1 MSGSLAP
8 ATTHNFRE
16 DDTPAMPT
24 GTVAIAS
31 AKTRITP
38 RETLTFQLRNTNDN
52 VILDIATPLMGLAVR
67 LREMEHCDDIEGLH
81 RRVENDIQAFETE
94 LMNRKYDKATVVA
107 ARYCLCSFI
116 DEAVMSTHWGAESFW
131 PEQTMLSKFHNESWG
146 GEKFFGVLERV
157 LDQSGRFQELL
168 EFLYVCVG
176 MGFEGKFHVMHN
188 GRNMLDRLLD
198 TVYQVLIKHRGEAP
212 ETLTTPEEN
221 VAHNR
226 KMLRRVTPLWLISII
241 GCLTLVA
248 LYLGFSLSL
257 DQHIDDIAS
266 QITCTLFKDD
276 PQC

>member
-1 MSGSLAP
+1 MTAMLAP
-8 ATTHNFRE
+8 PSPKATAAVNFRE
-16 DDTPAMPT
+16 DATPGLSAGPIA
-24 GTVAIAS
+24 VAP

-38 RETLTFQLRNTNDN
+38 RETLTFQLRNTTEN
-52 VILDIATPLMGLAVR
+52 VILDIATPLLGLAVR
-67 LREMEHCDDIEGLH
+67 LREMERCDDIESLH

-94 LMNRKYDKATVVA
+94 LMNRKYDKATVIA
-107 ARYCLCSFI
+107 ARYCLCSFV
-116 DEAVMSTHWGAESFW
+116 DEAVMSTPWGAESFW

-198 TVYQVLIKHRGEAP
+198 TVYQVLTKHRGEAP
-212 ETLTTPEEN
+212 ETLTAPEEN

-226 KMLRRVTPLWLISII
+226 KTLRRVTPLWLISAI
-241 GCLTLVA
+241 GCLTLAA
-248 LYLGFSLSL
+248 LYVGFRVSL
-257 DQHIDDIAS
+257 DQKIDAFAA
-266 QITCTLFKDD
+266 QISAIL
-276 PQC
+276 